1 MSLISSAGNNFANV
15 ATSNFSY
22 SNNVSFQSNPQNN
35 TQVRNPDAPQAVPQ
49 KSNTATKK
57 QNGNISG
64 GFGSFKAVA
73 VDNVSSAGNIA
84 TDNLANQKVDKQ
96 ALQEALDKIQK
107 QLLLSSNRSLKFTID
122 NDANNRL
129 LVKILDKTDDTLIVQ
144 IPSETA
150 IRLSDSFEEFQK
162 FQEGLILSEKI

>member
-64 GFGSFKAVA
+64 GFGSFKPVA
-73 VDNVSSAGNIA
+73 VGNASSAGNIA